1 MHGDPPE
8 RIAEKVADMRTR
20 REALGMPPLLFGV
33 AAYVVCRATDAAV
46 RREVAR
52 ITDVTQNAAGYATY
66 EQWIANTK
74 LEQRVTLEDYSVSNR
89 GLRAG
94 LVGTPEAVA
103 ERIRSFERAGG
114 DLLLLQ
120 FSPQL
125 EEMERV
131 SQEGMPPPESTSPP
145 PTPLAASTTP
155 PPQ

>member
-1 MHGDPPE
+1 MHGDPPA
-8 RIAEKVADMRTR
+8 RIAEKVADVRAR
-20 REALGMPPLLFGV
+20 REALGSPPLLFGV

-94 LVGTPEAVA
+94 LFGTPEAVA
-103 ERIRSFERAGG
+103 ERILSFERAGV
-114 DLLLLQ
+114 DLPLPH
-120 FSPQL
+120 FSP
-125 EEMERV
+125 
-131 SQEGMPPPESTSPP
+131 
-145 PTPLAASTTP
+145 PLARMARIS
-155 PPQ
+155 Q